1 MKHYLLHLRA
11 PIRALFALLAFSA
24 VSLSVEAQETSCYVV
39 FSIST
44 DFKTKVEIPMVAALY
59 RDDKGGNTHTKDYN
73 RWQISLKYDDPR
85 WKDFPDGSTVYWY
98 IKDRDGKIIGPST
111 NGEDM
116 DNGTDNSSDRA
127 SVHGRMLYKS
137 EGSLKTDGTES
148 SFTYFKCTKGK
159 DKAVSCT
166 FAYATAGWEGSGN
179 GGSKLDYSN
188 PSVQYWRNKSGIK
201 YDLGYNT
208 TSSSSIALP
217 YYDGTFC
224 YVKKPDNWDEIYAYA
239 YISDNDKQTANWHG
253 DQLTETANY
262 NGETYYLWKMG
273 SDKKGTPANIIFNN
287 GDKQQQKE
295 QTPGGP
301 NAWDFTNG
309 GIYDAT
315 DHNKTTDYIIGTV
328 TKQSD
333 ATDPTAAYEKF
344 YAYGFW
350 GEGEKSF
357 KEMSPVVY
365 YNAKDKNVV
374 DSVVYYVNMSKVKAS
389 FDNFFF
395 MFCSQRY
402 MESWNNWTTNG
413 NPGAW
418 DFVWR
423 PEIFDDRDCNALS
436 GALYQPGNDLSN
448 VSSGS
453 GGASYFTGGSNNKG
467 FKTSDDGK
475 GKNQMQ
481 SINPLL
487 TEAQKQKYDSY
498 TLSLNVTTG
507 TYNVE
512 FHNAIQIVGPAVE
525 SGTNWTVDDNRNYT
539 PHKNFAC
546 GTWDKSKAITLRPSD
561 DGTYYYTTVKLKAG
575 EKFRFIENNNYRT
588 NFGEDDVTPSA
599 TDFAPEKEHG
609 DVCYYNHI
617 TRNTLTA
624 DEDPNPTGKS
634 GASGLSKGNDITF
647 TMPGL
652 KEGDTYETEIRVSA
666 GNPFDQQMTGKAAPF
681 YTITRPVKL
690 FNYGSDNKGY
700 TSFACNYPLE
710 IVNGTDVKV
719 YDIISYNMKD
729 NKVTLRDQSDT
740 YKVAR
745 KVDNQDVTKPYIPAK
760 SGVILSTT
768 ASGNVST
775 ITVRPMIEKLGETVN
790 NGSNLLKEVYLPGQK
805 IYMTVPESSV
815 NTGDPVTSRQ
825 YLFSWVKQNDG
836 NSYKLGFL
844 RSKTGESVSERA
856 YLSLTGEAVGA
867 PTLNPSDQA
876 AYDRVEGIS
885 TDDETG
891 FSAKEYQVN
900 LFFEGSEDD
909 TTGIHTLNH
918 QIADNEG
925 YYTLQGIRVN
935 KPTTAGIYI
944 HNGKKIV
951 VK

>member
-24 VSLSVEAQETSCYVV
+24 VSLSVDAQEPTYSVV
-39 FSIST
+39 FSNST
-44 DFKTKVEIPMVAALY
+44 SFDKKVEVSMVAALY
-59 RDDKGGNTHTKDYN
+59 RDKDKDGNDLSADIKHTKDN
-73 RWQISLKYDDPR
+73 SRWQISLKYDDPR
-85 WKDFPDGSTVYWY
+85 WKDIPNGTVYWY
-98 IKDRDGKIIGPST
+98 IKSPDGKIIGPST
-111 NGEDM
+111 NEEDM
-116 DNGTDNSSDRA
+116 DDGKDYSDQNA

-137 EGSLKTDGTES
+137 EGSLKTTDGTAS

-159 DKAVSCT
+159 DYAVSCT
-166 FAYATAGWEGSGN
+166 FAYAAADYEKSGN
-179 GGSKLDYSN
+179 NGSELYYTN

-201 YDLGYNT
+201 YDLKYNV
-208 TSSSSIALP
+208 TSSSSIDLP

-224 YVKKPDNWDEIYAYA
+224 YVKKPATWDKIYAYA
-239 YISDNDKQTANWHG
+239 YISDNDKQTADWYG
-253 DQLTETANY
+253 DQLTTTAEY
-262 NGETYYLWKMG
+262 DGKTYYLWRM
-273 SDKKGTPANIIFNN
+273 SPDKKGTPAKIIFNN
-287 GDKQQQKE
+287 GDKQQ
-295 QTPGGP
+295 TPGGSD
-301 NAWDFTNG
+301 AWDFTNG

-315 DHNKTTDYIIGTV
+315 DYGKMTDYIIGTV
-328 TKQSD
+328 KKQSD

-350 GEGEKSF
+350 GEGVKSF

-374 DSVVYYVNMSKVKAS
+374 DSVVYYVNMSKVHAS

-395 MFCSQRY
+395 MFCSQHY
-402 MESWNNWTTNG
+402 MNSWDKWTTNG

-423 PEIFDDRDCNALS
+423 PEIFDNRDCNTLS

-448 VSSGS
+448 VSGNTGS
-453 GGASYFTGGSNNKG
+453 GASFFNGGSNNKG

-487 TEAQKQKYDSY
+487 TEEQKQKYDSY

-525 SGTNWTVDDNRNYT
+525 SGTNWTVNDKRDYT
-539 PHKNFAC
+539 GKDATC
-546 GTWDKSKAITLRPSD
+546 GTWDKMKAITLKPSD
-561 DGTYYYTTVKLKAG
+561 DGTYYFTTVKLKAG

-588 NFGEDDVTPSA
+588 NFGEDDVTPSDK
-599 TDFAPEKEHG
+599 DFAPENENG

-617 TRNTLTA
+617 SRNTLTA
-624 DEDPNPTGKS
+624 DEDPNPTDISGESKLSTGK
-634 GASGLSKGNDITF
+634 DITF

-652 KEGDTYETEIRVSA
+652 SNGETYETEIRVSA
-666 GNPFDQQMTGKAAPF
+666 NNPFDQQMTGKTAPF

-710 IVNGTDVKV
+710 IVSGTDVKV
-719 YDIISYNMKD
+719 YDIISYEMDK
-729 NKVTLRDQSDT
+729 NKVTLRDKSSD
-740 YKVAR
+740 YKANS
-745 KVDNQDVTKPYIPAK
+745 KQYIPAK
-760 SGVILSTT
+760 SGVILSAT
-768 ASGNVST
+768 ASSNEST
-775 ITVRPMIEKLGETVN
+775 ITVRPMIEKLGETVD
-790 NGSNLLKEVYLPGQK
+790 NGSNLLKPVYLPGQT
-805 IYMTVPESSV
+805 INMTLPTDAK
-815 NTGDPVTSRQ
+815 NTGDHVDSRQ
-825 YLFSWVKQNDG
+825 YLFSWVKPNDG

-844 RSKTGESVSERA
+844 RSKTGVSVSERA

-867 PTLNPSDQA
+867 PKLNPNDQK
-876 AYDRVEGIS
+876 AYERVEGIS
-885 TDDETG
+885 TDDSSLAG
-891 FSAKEYQVN
+891 AKEYQVG
-900 LFFEGSEDD
+900 LFFEGSDDD
-909 TTGIHTLNH
+909 TVTGIHTLNH

-925 YYTLQGIRVN
+925 YYTLQGIRLN

>member
-1 MKHYLLHLRA
+1 MKHYLLHLPAR
-11 PIRALFALLAFSA
+11 IRAFYALLAFSA
-24 VSLSVEAQETSCYVV
+24 VSLSVDAQETTTYSVV
-39 FSIST
+39 FSNT
-44 DFKTKVEIPMVAALY
+44 QDFKSKVEVPMVAALY
-59 RDDKGGNTHTKDYN
+59 RNDKEAGIAHTKDN
-73 RWQISLKYDDPR
+73 SRWQISLKYDDSR
-85 WKDFPDGSTVYWY
+85 WKKIPEGTVYWY
-98 IKDRDGKIIGPST
+98 IKSSKGDIIGPST
-111 NGEDM
+111 NEENM
-116 DNGTDNSSDRA
+116 DDGTDNSAQPA
-127 SVHGRMLYKS
+127 SVLGRMFYKS
-137 EGSLKTDGTES
+137 EGSLKTNGTES

-159 DKAVSCT
+159 ESAVSCT
-166 FAYATAGWEGSGN
+166 FAYAAAAWENSSN
-179 GGSKLDYSN
+179 NGSKLDYTN

-201 YDLGYNT
+201 YSLTYNA
-208 TSSSSIALP
+208 TSSSPLPLP

-224 YVKKPDNWDEIYAYA
+224 YVKKPDGWGKICAWVYD
-239 YISDNDKQTANWHG
+239 DNKTQYSTAEHWPG
-253 DQLTETANY
+253 EELTTTAEY
-262 NGETYYLWKMG
+262 DGQTYYLWKMG
-273 SDKKGTPANIIFNN
+273 SGKTGTPTKVTFNDGN
-287 GDKQQQKE
+287 GDTSVK
-295 QTPGGP
+295 TGDLPFASG
-301 NAWDFTNG
+301 NV
-309 GIYDAT
+309 YDASKSS
-315 DHNKTTDYIIGTV
+315 NYILGTV
-328 TKQSD
+328 KKQSD

-350 GEGEKSF
+350 DDGGKADF

-365 YNAKDKNVV
+365 YNDKHEV
-374 DSVVYYVNMSKVKAS
+374 DSVVYYTNMSNVKAS

-402 MESWNNWTTNG
+402 KESWDKWMTNDG
-413 NPGAW
+413 KGAW

-423 PEIFDDRDCNALS
+423 PEIFDNRDCNTLS
-436 GALYQPGNDLSN
+436 GALYQAGNDLS
-448 VSSGS
+448 SISGS
-453 GGASYFTGGSNNKG
+453 TDKGASYFTDKSNNPRG
-467 FKTSDDGK
+467 FKTSDNNM

-487 TEAQKQKYDSY
+487 TPEQKKNYDSY

-512 FHNAIQIVGPAVE
+512 FHKAIQIVGPAVE
-525 SGTNWTVDDNRNYT
+525 SGTNWTVNDDRTYSSTENV
-539 PHKNFAC
+539 AC
-546 GTWDKSKAITLRPSD
+546 GTWDESKAITLKPSD

-599 TDFAPEKEHG
+599 TDFAPENENG

-690 FNYGSDNKGY
+690 FNYGSDGNGY

-719 YDIISYNMKD
+719 YDIISYDMDK
-729 NKVTLRDQSDT
+729 NKVTLRDQSSD
-740 YKVAR
+740 YKANS
-745 KVDNQDVTKPYIPAK
+745 KQYIPAK
-760 SGVILSTT
+760 SGVILSAT
-768 ASGNVST
+768 ASDNESNESNVST
-775 ITVRPMIEKLGETVN
+775 ITVRPLIEKLGETVN
-790 NGSNLLKEVYLPGQK
+790 NGSNLLKAVYLPGTT
-805 IYMTVPESSV
+805 INMTLPETSV

-825 YLFSWVKQNDG
+825 YLFSWVKQSDNT
-836 NSYKLGFL
+836 YKLGFL
-844 RSKTGESVSERA
+844 RSKTGVSVSERA

-876 AYDRVEGIS
+876 AYERVEGIS
-885 TDDETG
+885 TDD
-891 FSAKEYQVN
+891 SSLANAKEYQVG

>member
-11 PIRALFALLAFSA
+11 PIRAFFALLAFSA
-24 VSLSVEAQETSCYVV
+24 VSLSVDAEEPPYWVV
-39 FSIST
+39 FSNT
-44 DFKTKVEIPMVAALY
+44 KDFQTKVEVPMVAALY
-59 RDDKGGNTHTKDYN
+59 RDKDMNGNNLSADKVHTKDN
-73 RWQISLKYDDPR
+73 SRWQISLKYDDPR
-85 WKDFPDGSTVYWY
+85 WEDIDEGPVYWY
-98 IKDRDGKIIGPST
+98 IKDRDGKIIGPS
-111 NGEDM
+111 NGEENM

-127 SVHGRMLYKS
+127 SVRDRMLYKS
-137 EGSLKTDGTES
+137 VGSLKTTDGTAS
-148 SFTYFKCTKGK
+148 SFFKCTKGK

-166 FAYATAGWEGSGN
+166 FAYAAADYEKSGN
-179 GGSKLDYSN
+179 NGSELTYSN

-224 YVKKPDNWDEIYAYA
+224 YVKKPAGWDKICAWVYDDNKTQY
-239 YISDNDKQTANWHG
+239 STATEWPG
-253 DQLTETANY
+253 EELTTTAEY
-262 NGETYYLWKMG
+262 KGQTYYLWKMG
-273 SDKKGTPANIIFNN
+273 SNKTGTPTKIMFNDGN
-287 GDKQQQKE
+287 GDTYVKTGE
-295 QTPGGP
+295 
-301 NAWDFTNG
+301 WDFTSGNV
-309 GIYDAT
+309 YDASQS
-315 DHNKTTDYIIGTV
+315 TDYIIGTV
-328 TKQSD
+328 KKQSD

-350 GEGEKSF
+350 GEGDKSF

-365 YNAKDKNVV
+365 YNANDKNVV

-402 MESWNNWTTNG
+402 RQNWDNWTTNDG
-413 NPGAW
+413 KGAW

-423 PEIFDDRDCNALS
+423 PEIFDNRDCNTLS

-448 VSSGS
+448 VSGS
-453 GGASYFTGGSNNKG
+453 NGSGASYFTGGSNNKG

-525 SGTNWTVDDNRNYT
+525 SGTNWTVNDNREYT
-539 PHKNFAC
+539 PHENFAC
-546 GTWDKSKAITLRPSD
+546 GTWDKTQAITLKPSD

-599 TDFAPEKEHG
+599 TDFAPENEHG

-634 GASGLSKGNDITF
+634 GASGLSKGTDITF
-647 TMPGL
+647 NMPGL
-652 KEGDTYETEIRVSA
+652 KDGATYETEIRVSA
-666 GNPFDQQMTGKAAPF
+666 NNPFDQQMTGKAAPF

-690 FNYGSDNKGY
+690 FNYGSGNTGY

-710 IVNGTDVKV
+710 IVGDKKDVKV
-719 YDIISYNMKD
+719 YDIISYVMDK
-729 NKVTLRDQSDT
+729 NKVTLRDKSSDF
-740 YKVAR
+740 KA
-745 KVDNQDVTKPYIPAK
+745 NTKQYIPAK
-760 SGVILSTT
+760 SGVILSAT
-768 ASGNVST
+768 ASDNESNESNVST
-775 ITVRPMIEKLGETVN
+775 ITVRPLIEKLGETID
-790 NGSNLLKEVYLPGQK
+790 NGSNLLKAVYLPNQP
-805 IYMTVPESSV
+805 IYMTLPESSTE
-815 NTGDPVTSRQ
+815 TGNPVTSRQ
-825 YLFSWVKQNDG
+825 YLFSWVKQSDNT
-836 NSYKLGFL
+836 YKLGFL
-844 RSKTGESVSERA
+844 RSKTGVSVSERA

-876 AYDRVEGIS
+876 AYERVEGIS
-885 TDDETG
+885 TDD
-891 FSAKEYQVN
+891 SSLANAKEYQVG

-918 QIADNEG
+918 QIVDKEG
-925 YYTLQGIRVN
+925 YYTLQGIRLN